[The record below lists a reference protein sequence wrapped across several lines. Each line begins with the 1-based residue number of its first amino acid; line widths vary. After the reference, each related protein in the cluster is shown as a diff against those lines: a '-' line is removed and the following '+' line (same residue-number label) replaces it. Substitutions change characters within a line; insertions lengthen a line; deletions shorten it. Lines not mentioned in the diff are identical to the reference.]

1 MGNSRVQTITSV
13 GIDIGTTTTQ
23 LVISQL
29 TVVNTSP
36 VTAIPQ
42 LEIQERE
49 VLYRSSIYRTPL
61 LDHQLIDPCAIAEIV
76 DQEYRLAGVT
86 QEQIA
91 TGAVIIT
98 GETARKENAR
108 SILES
113 LAGYAGDFVVATA
126 GPNLES
132 IFAGK
137 GSGAAACSRER
148 LATVVNID
156 VGGGTSNIAVFEN
169 GHTVETA
176 CLNVGGH
183 LLEFDPDS
191 GRITYLA
198 EPALTVLRAV
208 GLNLRAGEPVE
219 LQQLELMASVMAR
232 AVVEVVSGEEL
243 SPLAQELLVTRPLR
257 SGYKDAVITFSGG
270 VADCIYAESAP
281 RSLDEVSRYGDL
293 GPLLG
298 WLLRDTFARAGFTI
312 TKPAET
318 IRATVIGAGTQAVN
332 ISGSTIQVN
341 PDTLPLRNIMVLSP
355 FPGGVPADC
364 GEITGVLEQELQR
377 LKQDGV
383 EQKIAFHLRGP
394 RTNSFQDL
402 QLLSVG
408 IAEGVKDYLSEKN
421 PLVVVLEDDCGKV
434 LGQCLQSRLGRD
446 VEIIC
451 IDQVA
456 LDEGDYIDIGKPIMG
471 GSVVPVAVKTLV
483 FGGPAADESSAPGS
497 TFTPI
502 KAANSNK

>member
-13 GIDIGTTTTQ
+13 GIDVGTTTTQ
-23 LVISQL
+23 LVISRL

-42 LEIQERE
+42 MEIQERE
-49 VLYRSSIYRTPL
+49 VLYRSSIYKTPL
-61 LDHQLIDPCAIAEIV
+61 LDHRIIDAGVIAEIV
-76 DQEYRLAGVT
+76 DQEYRTAGVT

-137 GSGAAACSRER
+137 GSGAAACSREQ
-148 LATVVNID
+148 LTTVVNID
-156 VGGGTSNIAVFEN
+156 VGGGTSNIAVFKN

-183 LLEFDPDS
+183 LLEFDSDS
-191 GRITYLA
+191 GRIIYIA
-198 EPALTVLRAV
+198 EPALTVLKAV
-208 GLNLRAGEPVE
+208 GLTLQAGEPVE
-219 LQQLELMASVMAR
+219 LQQLELMTSVMAR
-232 AVVEVVSGEEL
+232 VVAEVVSGEEL
-243 SPLAQELLVTRPLR
+243 SPLAQDLLVTRPLR
-257 SGYKDAVITFSGG
+257 SGYGEALIMFSGG
-270 VADCIYAESAP
+270 VADCIYAESGP
-281 RSLDEVSRYGDL
+281 CSLDEVSCYGDL

-298 WLLRDTFARAGFTI
+298 WMLKDTFTEAGFTI
-312 TKPAET
+312 VRPAET

-341 PDTLPLRNIMVLSP
+341 SDTLPLRNIMVLSP

-364 GEITGVLEQELQR
+364 RKIAEGLEQELQR
-377 LKQDGV
+377 LKQDGFD
-383 EQKIAFHLRGP
+383 QKIAIHLQGP
-394 RTNSFQDL
+394 ATDSFQDV
-402 QLLSVG
+402 QLLSSG
-408 IAEGVKDYLSEKN
+408 IAEGMRDYLSEKN
-421 PLVVVLEDDCGKV
+421 PLVVVLEADCGKV

-446 VEIIC
+446 TEIIC
-451 IDQVA
+451 IDQVP

-471 GSVVPVAVKTLV
+471 GSVVPVVVKTLV
-483 FGGPAADESSAPGS
+483 FGRSAAGENSTSGSISPA
-497 TFTPI
+497 
-502 KAANSNK
+502 KVANSSK